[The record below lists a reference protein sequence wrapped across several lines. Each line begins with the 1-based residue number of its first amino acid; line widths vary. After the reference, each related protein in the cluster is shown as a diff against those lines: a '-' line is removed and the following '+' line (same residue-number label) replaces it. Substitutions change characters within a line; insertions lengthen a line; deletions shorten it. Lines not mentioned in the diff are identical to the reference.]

1 MIPSFSSKASGV
13 VLPSSMEAVISL
25 QSNVYEQL
33 IRTKTVVVPVCSLVG
48 PDRPGPSSGPSLLAA
63 SRDVV
68 TVMLTGLEGMDGEW
82 FSLEQAKMSRER
94 MREVAPGK

>member
-1 MIPSFSSKASGV
+1 MV
-13 VLPSSMEAVISL
+13 VLSSYIEAAKSL

-68 TVMLTGLEGMDGEW
+68 TVMLSGLEGMDGEW
-82 FSLEQAKMSRER
+82 FSLEQARMSGERRSGRE
-94 MREVAPGK
+94 